1 MNQDVRDIDETEL
14 TKLYSEYTAGLSR
27 PVPAV
32 VHRQGRRIPGC
43 VSAEESAAR
52 KSR

>member
-1 MNQDVRDIDETEL
+1 MEQDIRDTSETEL
-14 TKLYSEYTAGLSR
+14 TKLYSEYKAGLNR

-43 VSAEESAAR
+43 VSAEDSAAW